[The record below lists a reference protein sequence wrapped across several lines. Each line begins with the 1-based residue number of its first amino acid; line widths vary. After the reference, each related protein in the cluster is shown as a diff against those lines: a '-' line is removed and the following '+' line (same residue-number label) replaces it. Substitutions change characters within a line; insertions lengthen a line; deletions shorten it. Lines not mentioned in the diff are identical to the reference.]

1 LAYVIAI
8 IHLVDSLI
16 SLSEPILLISETFDP
31 IQNYI
36 TGLYLLRNFM
46 DLITAISFEYLAL
59 VMGKK
64 RRLLELSTL
73 NTQENNIKNTINS
86 TNIVNDRIKLSEY
99 DINVPIIDDNEI
111 DLEKKSPYISKKTKE
126 KDQLI

>member
-1 LAYVIAI
+1 MAYVIAI

-73 NTQENNIKNTINS
+73 NTPENKIKNTINS

>member
-1 LAYVIAI
+1 
-8 IHLVDSLI
+8 
-16 SLSEPILLISETFDP
+16 
-31 IQNYI
+31 
-36 TGLYLLRNFM
+36 M